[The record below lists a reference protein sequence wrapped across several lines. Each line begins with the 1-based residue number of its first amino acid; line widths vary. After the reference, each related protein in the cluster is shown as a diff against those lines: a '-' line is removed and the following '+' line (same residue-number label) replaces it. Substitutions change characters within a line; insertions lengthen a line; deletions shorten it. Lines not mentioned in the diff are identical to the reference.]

1 MKRKRNE
8 QWYWERRQGVREKKK
23 NNKKFLSNELG
34 KCLKGEI
41 KTKNSVNVFS

>member
-23 NNKKFLSNELG
+23 STKSFLAMN
-34 KCLKGEI
+34 
-41 KTKNSVNVFS
+41 